1 MAASSRA
8 WKTSH
13 AGARTNLCDS
23 HSFTVMSYNVLA
35 DTLLHRHPHLYRHL
49 PHNLLAWAV
58 RVKAIGDE
66 ISRFSPDVVCLQ
78 EVEPSAFK
86 NDFQKMLEK
95 DYKGIYCRR
104 LGDAVDGCAL
114 FYRTDKI
121 KLMHSENLNFKALT
135 QKDNVALL
143 AVLRLR
149 PFKSQTTPPISFCIA
164 TTHLL
169 FNTNRGYLKMA
180 QLHSLVTRAEQL
192 SKNYGHLSTII
203 TGDFNMTEE
212 SVMYHYMR
220 TGETEPFLFHENYSS
235 GQNRITANGNPTPYC
250 YPYDILEERKHIRSS
265 GDASKCIPLI
275 RPQAA
280 ADQRVLDFCG
290 GSNGLMRHNF
300 KFEDAIL
307 GNRHG
312 DTRYYSTCHAAGQQL
327 VDFIFFSPPPT
338 TPSKSDSSSSL
349 ASSSSSDTLV
359 SSSPSST
366 LTVLQ
371 YLEPP
376 IIQLDGRNDSDSY
389 GSKRH
394 HGHRHHGLQAYR
406 KAQNHPKDQMPRRG
420 VPSDHIPLV
429 VEFGFI

>member
-8 WKTSH
+8 WKTTH
-13 AGARTNLCDS
+13 AGARTTVGD
-23 HSFTVMSYNVLA
+23 SFTVMSYNGLA

-143 AVLRLR
+143 AVLQLR
-149 PFKSQTTPPISFCIA
+149 PFKSQTTPPISFSPLISYPC
-164 TTHLL
+164 
-169 FNTNRGYLKMA
+169 
-180 QLHSLVTRAEQL
+180 EQL

-290 GSNGLMRHNF
+290 GSDGLMRHNF

-376 IIQLDGRNDSDSY
+376 IIQLDGRNDSDSHH
-389 GSKRH
+389 GAKRN
-394 HGHRHHGLQAYR
+394 HGHRHHGQQAYR